1 MLSLKLH
8 MNLMSAARE
17 SMWLFLEGGGGVKFK
32 EKGCLLVRT
41 VGTW

>member
-1 MLSLKLH
+1 

-17 SMWLFLEGGGGVKFK
+17 SMWLFLEGGVWGGRGGVKFK